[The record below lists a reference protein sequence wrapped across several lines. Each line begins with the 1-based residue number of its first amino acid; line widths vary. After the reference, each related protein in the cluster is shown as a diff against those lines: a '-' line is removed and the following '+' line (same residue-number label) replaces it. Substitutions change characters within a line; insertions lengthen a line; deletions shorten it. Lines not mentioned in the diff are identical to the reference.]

1 MNRLA
6 ESSYTDNAFPI
17 SDCGT
22 GKRGVG
28 CGKQVPR
35 SVTRQVTKPV
45 TQVLETKTVI
55 PGYELLNL
63 LGRGG
68 TGRVYRAR
76 DLKLG
81 RIVAIKLL
89 IDFDDPEQ
97 VARFEEEARV
107 VANLT
112 HPNIVR
118 LFEFVKPA
126 DGAPYCVMEY
136 ASGGSL
142 ADELRGNPVHWEF
155 ASRTVLTLARA
166 LQAAHSAG
174 ILHRDIK
181 PGNILIAGDTE
192 NDPKKDTKE
201 ADSRNA
207 AGPGKDPFPQGSLR
221 ITDFGL
227 ARRIQAPQH
236 LTRTGQMLGTPG
248 YTAPEQ
254 ISGMSSNPGPGAD
267 IYSLG
272 CVLFELITGRPP
284 FMAADPFDVMIR
296 SMSDDPP
303 TPRSL
308 QPSIPL
314 DLQTI
319 CLKCLARKPGRRYLT
334 AGELADDLDRLLAG
348 RPILARP
355 VSRME
360 KLYKWVSRN
369 PWKSAALG
377 LLLVLTAGS
386 IVGLLALRSAYG
398 ETLAANEQLKA
409 AVRESDESFRL
420 TQDALDRVVNR
431 VRNDLYEVP
440 QATGLM
446 HQTAIESAELNRKLF
461 QMRPKDL
468 RAAHNLIDAL
478 EQLATAEWIFGEVSK
493 SIQVTAELE
502 SLLNELVKLH
512 HNDER
517 IDVARAKLLLEK
529 VQFPAEG
536 MTAEQQRQ
544 IEQEVSAA
552 FRHLEATHSKSLL
565 VGPLRIQEAQ
575 YQMNKISLTKEPE
588 AFFQQGKRRLDLALQ
603 NYELQP
609 KAARSEA
616 TSWVIMACIA
626 LADGYSALGQHENAA
641 QYFALGI
648 QQADQSPEIGAE
660 RNHQQQKATML
671 AGLGLAE
678 AQGGKLA
685 DGSATAQKALTL
697 IQKLIEQFPEDQE
710 YLKTRLAVLLALAEI
725 DQIAGVDPP
734 ADRAAPEILD
744 ELNALE
750 AAGYPGQL
758 LTKLRSRAEKL
769 QSGQLEGSPKPVED
783 KD

>member
-1 MNRLA
+1 M
-6 ESSYTDNAFPI
+6 
-17 SDCGT
+17 
-22 GKRGVG
+22 
-28 CGKQVPR
+28 
-35 SVTRQVTKPV
+35 
-45 TQVLETKTVI
+45 TQVVETKTVI

-68 TGRVYRAR
+68 TGRVFKAR

-81 RIVAIKLL
+81 RTVAIKLL
-89 IDFDDPEQ
+89 IDFDDAEQ

-118 LFEFVKPA
+118 LIEFGKLA
-126 DGAPYCVMEY
+126 DDAPYCVMEY

-142 ADELRGNPVHWEF
+142 ADVLRGKPVRWEF
-155 ASRTVLTLARA
+155 AARTVLTLARA

-181 PGNILIAGDTE
+181 PGNVLIASDE
-192 NDPKKDTKE
+192 DL
-201 ADSRNA
+201 DSA
-207 AGPGKDPFPQGSLR
+207 KDPAGVSFSQTSLR

-236 LTRTGQMLGTPG
+236 ITRTGQMLGTPG

-254 ISGMSSNPGPGAD
+254 ISGMSSNPGPGTD

-284 FMAADPFDVMIR
+284 FIAADPFDVMIR

-308 QPSIPL
+308 QPSIPA

-319 CLKCLARKPGRRYLT
+319 CLKCLAKTPGRRYLSAT
-334 AGELADDLDRLLAG
+334 GLADDLDRLLAG
-348 RPILARP
+348 KPILARP
-355 VSRME
+355 VSRIE
-360 KLYKWVSRN
+360 KLSKWISRN

-377 LLLVLTAGS
+377 LLLLLTAGC
-386 IVGLLALRSAYG
+386 IAGMVALQSAYN
-398 ETLAANEQLKA
+398 ETLSSNKQLKIA
-409 AVRESDESFRL
+409 IQESDESFRL

-446 HQTAIESAELNRKLF
+446 HQTAIDSAELNRRLF
-461 QMRPKDL
+461 KMRPNDL

-478 EQLATAEWIFGEVSK
+478 EQLATAEWVFGDVSK
-493 SIQVTAELE
+493 SVQVTAELE
-502 SLLNELVKLH
+502 SLLNNLVKQH
-512 HNDER
+512 HNNER

-529 VQFPAEG
+529 VQFPADG
-536 MTAEQQRQ
+536 MIAVQRQQ
-544 IEQEVSAA
+544 IEQEVGAA
-552 FRHLEATHSKSLL
+552 FRHLEETHPKSLL

-575 YQMNKISLTKEPE
+575 YQMNRISPEEDPE
-588 AFFQQGKRRLDLALQ
+588 AFVRKGKRRLDLTFQ

-609 KAARSEA
+609 EAARSEA

-626 LADGYSALGQHENAA
+626 LADGFSVLGQHENAA
-641 QYFALGI
+641 QYFGLGI
-648 QQADQSPEIGAE
+648 EHADKSPEIGAE

-671 AGLGLAE
+671 TGRGLA
-678 AQGGKLA
+678 LA
-685 DGSATAQKALTL
+685 RSGRMMEGSETVQQALVL
-697 IQKLIEQFPEDQE
+697 IRKLIEHFPEDQE
-710 YLKTRLAVLLALAEI
+710 YLKTRIAVLLALAEI
-725 DQIAGVDPP
+725 DQLAGNPSP
-734 ADRAAPEILD
+734 AERTGSAILED
-744 ELNALE
+744 LNALE
-750 AAGYPGQL
+750 AAGYPAQL
-758 LTKLRSRAEKL
+758 LTKLRSRAAKL
-769 QSGQLEGSPKPVED
+769 QSGPPESSPKPVDNRE
-783 KD
+783 